1 MQEIRHDADLSR
13 RVGLYKEDGR
23 KNRDEIAYLA
33 QTFDEML
40 EELEKVFQREKQFT
54 SDVSHELRTP
64 VSVILAQCESCLE
77 EESFNEKQREQIMV
91 IQKKAR
97 TIAELISHL
106 LMLSR
111 ADQGRLKLHLEEVNV
126 SELVEMIVE
135 EQQILATERDI
146 TIQTKIEPEL
156 YAKLDE
162 TLYIRMMDNLLSNA
176 TAYGKEGGTIEVTLT
191 RGAEGLC
198 GTVKDDGIGIAK
210 EHLSH
215 IWERFYRVDAA
226 RTGGNH
232 SGLGLAMVK
241 WIVEVHGGNI
251 QVESVPGEGTTFT
264 YVFPER

>member
-1 MQEIRHDADLSR
+1 M
-13 RVGLYKEDGR
+13 
-23 KNRDEIAYLA
+23 
-33 QTFDEML
+33 F
-40 EELEKVFQREKQFT
+40 
-54 SDVSHELRTP
+54 
-64 VSVILAQCESCLE
+64 
-77 EESFNEKQREQIMV
+77 FN
-91 IQKKAR
+91 
-97 TIAELISHL
+97 H
-106 LMLSR
+106 
-111 ADQGRLKLHLEEVNV
+111 
-126 SELVEMIVE
+126 
-135 EQQILATERDI
+135 
-146 TIQTKIEPEL
+146 PW
-156 YAKLDE
+156 
-162 TLYIRMMDNLLSNA
+162 
-176 TAYGKEGGTIEVTLT
+176 GGTIEVTLT